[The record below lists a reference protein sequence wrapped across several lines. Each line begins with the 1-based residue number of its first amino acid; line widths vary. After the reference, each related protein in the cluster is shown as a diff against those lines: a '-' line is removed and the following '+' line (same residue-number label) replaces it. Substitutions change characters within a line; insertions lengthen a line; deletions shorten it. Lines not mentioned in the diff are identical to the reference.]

1 MVLFLVLYVDD
12 ILLIGNDV
20 TVLSTV
26 KVWLNSQFQMKD
38 LGEASHI
45 LGIKLTRDRKQRM
58 LGLSQG
64 VYIDTI
70 LARFGMQDSKKGFVP
85 YRHGIHLSQDQCPK
99 TPEEIERM
107 RDVPYASAVGSLMYA
122 MLCTRPDIC
131 YMVGLVSRFQ
141 SNPGMEHWI
150 AVKHIL
156 KYLRR
161 RREIC

>member
-1 MVLFLVLYVDD
+1 MVLFLVLYADD
-12 ILLIGNDV
+12 ILLIANDV

-64 VYIDTI
+64 VYIETI

-85 YRHGIHLSQDQCPK
+85 YWHGIHLSQDQCPK
-99 TPEEIERM
+99 TP
-107 RDVPYASAVGSLMYA
+107 
-122 MLCTRPDIC
+122 
-131 YMVGLVSRFQ
+131 
-141 SNPGMEHWI
+141 
-150 AVKHIL
+150 
-156 KYLRR
+156 
-161 RREIC
+161 